1 MHYHYYYSPP
11 RTNEFSVYSFLPLV
25 YDSESVLVIGGSDGV
40 VAEKVGLSV
49 RDTSSGLKQKAF
61 HHLQRVSGIT
71 SGDVELFNGMIP
83 PFIPLP
89 SPIHQHQHLSP
100 RKGNHTNSRHKGSVD
115 STSTTTEPTI
125 GFIDVSAGQ
134 ARLSSSYFMWK
145 MNKERPNRVQL
156 IKEHHQTSEIHD
168 QTQRQPDACKRLV
181 LVKTKKKP
189 LPFAGKE
196 KRKKYYLLF
205 SFKLQ
210 RSSFISMLLVMF
222 FSVVVVAIP
231 LSHGKGPASGTTLQC
246 KRNADLPSGQ
256 DIPVSLLGPGQSVA
270 YKAPE
275 QSWIYFGNSPCDNG
289 LGFRMGLDKSAKLVV
304 KDYDQ
309 EPYDTKTLVGIVHF
323 PSDKDIAD
331 TIGRIDDIPSM
342 MAIKQIPLTNQNFIA
357 MLLEILQE
365 RKFYMATSD
374 LLLD

>member
-1 MHYHYYYSPP
+1 MQ
-11 RTNEFSVYSFLPLV
+11 NFLPEL
-25 YDSESVLVIGGSDGV
+25 SLSVPT
-40 VAEKVGLSV
+40 AEKDFL
-49 RDTSSGLKQKAF
+49 TNQF
-61 HHLQRVSGIT
+61 PHHLIIP
-71 SGDVELFNGMIP
+71 ELFHYNLGLMS
-83 PFIPLP
+83 L
-89 SPIHQHQHLSP
+89 
-100 RKGNHTNSRHKGSVD
+100 N
-115 STSTTTEPTI
+115 
-125 GFIDVSAGQ
+125 
-134 ARLSSSYFMWK
+134 
-145 MNKERPNRVQL
+145 PNRVQL

-205 SFKLQ
+205 
-210 RSSFISMLLVMF
+210 
-222 FSVVVVAIP
+222 VVVVAIP

-304 KDYDQ
+304 
-309 EPYDTKTLVGIVHF
+309 TLRGLADF
-323 PSDKDIAD
+323 LATERLPS
-331 TIGRIDDIPSM
+331 PE
-342 MAIKQIPLTNQNFIA
+342 NC
-357 MLLEILQE
+357 
-365 RKFYMATSD
+365 
-374 LLLD
+374 